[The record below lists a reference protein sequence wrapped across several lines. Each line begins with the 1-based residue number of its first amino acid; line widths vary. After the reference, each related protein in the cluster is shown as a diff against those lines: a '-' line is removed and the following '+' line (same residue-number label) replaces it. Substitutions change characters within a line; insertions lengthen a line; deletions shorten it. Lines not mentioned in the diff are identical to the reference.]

1 MHIDSRVGGKRNKNK
16 GKEKDFFF
24 FLVFQLLKDVG
35 IQGFKN

>member
-16 GKEKDFFF
+16 GKEKAF